1 VGGFFLGLQNNLM
14 NGNSLATIVA
24 DRKVWLF
31 ALIAV
36 ASAATG
42 FFLVPDR
49 FAMATVIATGYWC
62 VLAAFVLFVRALWRT
77 FRGDLAAARAAG
89 LGGVDWA
96 SLAVVAVGGTILI
109 VHESF
114 GFKIVMDE
122 VMLAGTSMSM
132 HLNRSV
138 IVPVRGSNIQ
148 GAFVIIEG
156 MMDKRQLFFPFL
168 VSILHDITGYRPE
181 NAFVVNGILIFIFLA
196 LVNAAGRKL
205 AGRMA
210 GWLGVALFAGL
221 PLLAQNATGGGFELL
236 NIVMILST
244 LLLGARFIERRD
256 GDSFTAFCYSAM
268 LMTQVR
274 YESGIFLVPVVLI
287 ILLVWLRE
295 GRTVIPWPVMLIPVL
310 MIHCALHNRIFDLR
324 ASAWQMAS
332 KPGYTTP
339 FSLRYAF
346 GPPFPGNVAHAI
358 GFFFGKPT
366 DQPNSYVLSALGC
379 IALFFFVLL
388 AVKKVRSL
396 ARETS
401 ISTATIIFA
410 LGFAAQLGLMMCYFW
425 GQFDDAII
433 RRLSLPT
440 HLWMVLAIFAVLPQF
455 PRPAVVKTLLGVAV
469 LGLLAQGVPS
479 MAAHAYNQE
488 YLAGLE
494 TAWRR
499 QFIAEQPRKDYL
511 VIDNDSILWI
521 AHEVS
526 ATTVE
531 VAKARR
537 ADLSFF
543 MRTHTFSNIY
553 VFQRYLIDPDTGK
566 MVLRDGDDLGPDYV
580 LEPVRA
586 ERLVTLTQTR
596 ISKLVEIR
604 DGGKVISMPAPDH
617 LLPKDRDQIE
627 KARQAYLENFLK
639 RLP

>member
-1 VGGFFLGLQNNLM
+1 VGGFFLGLQNHQM
-14 NGNSLATIVA
+14 NGQSLAPILA
-24 DRKVWLF
+24 DRRVWLF
-31 ALIAV
+31 ALISVV
-36 ASAATG
+36 AAATG

-49 FAMATVIATGYWC
+49 MAMGVVTATGYWC
-62 VLAAFVLFVRALWRT
+62 VLAAFILFVRSLWRA
-77 FRGDLAAARAAG
+77 FRGDLADLRAAG
-89 LGGVDWA
+89 LAGFDWA
-96 SLAVVAVGGTILI
+96 SLVVVLLGGTVLI

-138 IVPVRGSNIQ
+138 VVPIRGSNIQ
-148 GAFVIIEG
+148 GAFVIVEG

-181 NAFVVNGILIFIFLA
+181 NAFVLNAILIFIFLG

-236 NIVMILST
+236 NIVMILAT
-244 LLLGARFIERRD
+244 MLLGARFIERRD
-256 GDSFTAFCYSAM
+256 EPSFTALCYSAM
-268 LMTQVR
+268 LLTQVR
-274 YESGIFLVPVVLI
+274 YESAIFLVPVVVI
-287 ILLVWLRE
+287 IVLVWWRE
-295 GRTVIPWPVMLIPVL
+295 GRAILSWPVMVLPLL

-324 ASAWQMAS
+324 ASAWQMVS
-332 KPGYTTP
+332 KPGFTKP
-339 FSLRYAF
+339 FSLSYI
-346 GPPFPGNVAHAI
+346 PNNLVHAM

-388 AVKKVRSL
+388 AVKRIRSL
-396 ARETS
+396 SLETP
-401 ISTATIIFA
+401 ISAATIIFA

-440 HLWMVLAIFAVLPQF
+440 HLWMVLAVLAVLPQF
-455 PRPAVVKTLLGVAV
+455 PRPAVVRTLLGIVM
-469 LGLLAQGVPS
+469 LGILAQGVPS

-499 QFIAEQPRKDYL
+499 QFIADQPRKDYL
-511 VIDNDSILWI
+511 IIDNDSILWV

-526 ATTVE
+526 ATTIE
-531 VAKARR
+531 AAKQRR

-566 MVLRDGDDLGPDYV
+566 MTLRDGDDLGPDYV

-596 ISKLVEIR
+596 ISRLVEIR
-604 DGGKVISMPAPDH
+604 DGQKVISTQAPDH
-617 LLPKDRDQIE
+617 ILPKDRDEIE
-627 KARQAYLENFLK
+627 KARQAYLVNFLK

>member
-1 VGGFFLGLQNNLM
+1 LGLQNNQM
-14 NGNSLATIVA
+14 NGQSLAAIAA

-31 ALIAV
+31 ALISV

-49 FAMATVIATGYWC
+49 FALAAVTATGYWC
-62 VLAAFVLFVRALWRT
+62 VLAAFALFVRALWRT
-77 FRGDLAAARAAG
+77 FRGDLAASRVAG

-96 SLAVVAVGGTILI
+96 SLAVVVLGGTILI

-138 IVPVRGSNIQ
+138 VVPMRGNNIQ

-168 VSILHDITGYRPE
+168 VSILHDVTGYRPE
-181 NAFVVNGILIFIFLA
+181 NAFVLNGILTFIFLA
-196 LVNAAGRKL
+196 MVNVAGRKL

-236 NIVMILST
+236 NLVMILGT

-256 GDSFTAFCYSAM
+256 ADSFTAFCYSAM

-274 YESGIFLVPVVLI
+274 YESGIFLIPVVAI

-295 GRTVIPWPVMLIPVL
+295 GRAQIPWPVMLVPVL
-310 MIHCALHNRIFDLR
+310 LIHCALHNRIFDLR
-324 ASAWQMAS
+324 ASAWQMVS
-332 KPGYTTP
+332 KPGYTKP
-339 FSLRYAF
+339 FSLKYAF
-346 GPPFPGNVAHAI
+346 GPPFPGNFAHAI

-366 DQPNSYVLSALGC
+366 DQPNSYVLSGLGC
-379 IALFFFVLL
+379 IALIFFVLL
-388 AVKKVRSL
+388 AAKRLRALS
-396 ARETS
+396 RES
-401 ISTATIIFA
+401 PISAATILFSI
-410 LGFAAQLGLMMCYFW
+410 GFAAQLGLMMCYFW

-440 HLWMVLAIFAVLPQF
+440 HLWMVLAIMAVLPQF
-455 PRPAVVKTLLGVAV
+455 PRPAVVKTLLGIAV

-499 QFIAEQPRKDYL
+499 QFIAEHPRKDYL
-511 VIDNDSILWI
+511 VIDNDSILWL

-526 ATTVE
+526 ATTVD
-531 VAKARR
+531 AARARR

-543 MRTHTFSNIY
+543 MRTHTFSSIY
-553 VFQRYLIDPDTGK
+553 VFQRFLIDPVTGK
-566 MVLRDGDDLGPDYV
+566 MTLREGDDLGPDYV

-586 ERLVTLTQTR
+586 ERLLTLTQTR

-604 DGGKVISMPAPDH
+604 DGGKVISLPPPDH
-617 LLPKDRDQIE
+617 ILPKDRDEIE